1 MRETATVRLKRKS
14 KKWVQTHRMVV
25 SGRLTLL
32 RQTVKMEVDADVP
45 TLVAESI
52 PSAANAEQE
61 VKEEDTS
68 TVDITLT

>member
-1 MRETATVRLKRKS
+1 MHDKVTMRSKRKS
-14 KKWVQTHRMVV
+14 KKWVQTHRMVW

-32 RQTVKMEVDADVP
+32 RQTVKMEVDADIP
-45 TLVAESI
+45 TLIAESI
-52 PSAANAEQE
+52 PSAASAEQE